1 MVQMLWIFA
10 DVGTSWNFKDMKLSQ
25 GLFRTHRGANDMLQ
39 RACANKI

>member
-1 MVQMLWIFA
+1 MVQMLWMFA
-10 DVGTSWNFKDMKLSQ
+10 DVSMLSNFKDMKLSQ